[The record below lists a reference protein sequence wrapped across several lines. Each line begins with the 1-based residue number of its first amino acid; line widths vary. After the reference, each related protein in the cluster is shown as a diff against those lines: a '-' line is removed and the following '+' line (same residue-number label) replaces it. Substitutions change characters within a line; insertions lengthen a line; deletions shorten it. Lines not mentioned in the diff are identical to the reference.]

1 MRHVLA
7 RGAALVLLLA
17 VAATGCSSAPAD
29 PKAAPAVLITQPDF
43 RPGGTAPCLM
53 HQTEQ
58 PNTAYEGGPDAQA
71 TPQLTFL
78 AYYTAAGRKPFCD
91 GQPAT
96 ATDTAWAQ
104 LYTRLTGNP
113 ANVSTVLG

>member
-1 MRHVLA
+1 
-7 RGAALVLLLA
+7 
-17 VAATGCSSAPAD
+17 
-29 PKAAPAVLITQPDF
+29 
-43 RPGGTAPCLM
+43 M

-58 PNTAYEGGPDAQA
+58 PNTAYEGGPDAQP
-71 TPQLTFL
+71 TPQLMFL

-96 ATDTAWAQ
+96 PTDTAWAQ
-104 LYTRLTGNP
+104 LYTRLTGNA